1 MAPIWKGAISFGL
14 VTIPVH
20 LESAVRDGG
29 GISFRQLHKDDL
41 SPIEYK
47 RFCKEEGEPVDWND
61 IVKGYE
67 YAPDKYVVIDKEDLE
82 AATPPKS
89 KSIDILDFVAE
100 TEIDPRYFEKPY
112 YLLPEAQGT
121 KAYALL
127 REAIRETGMVGIGK
141 LTMRGK
147 QYLVAIHVQ
156 DEALVLETMRF
167 ADELVET
174 GDYKFPEQEGLRP
187 QELTMARQLI
197 ENLAEPF
204 DPSKYHDEYRERIE
218 EIIEAKLKGRKIKV
232 QEEKEP
238 EGTKVVDLVARLEQS
253 LAMGKRARNGGSSTA
268 RRHVA
273 STKGEGKATRARG
286 ARSGAKKTAKKAAK
300 RKSA

>member
-29 GISFRQLHKDDL
+29 DIHFRQLHRDDL

-47 RFCKEEGEPVDWND
+47 RFCREDGEQVAWDD

-67 YAPDKYVVIDKEDLE
+67 YAPDKYVVIEKEDLD
-82 AATPPKS
+82 AARPPKS
-89 KSIDILDFVAE
+89 KMIEILDFVAE
-100 TEIDPRYFEKPY
+100 TEIDPRFFEKPY
-112 YLLPEAQGT
+112 YLLPDSQGT

-127 REAIRETGMVGIGK
+127 REAIRETGMIGVGK

-147 QYLVAIHVQ
+147 QYLVAIRTQ

-167 ADELVET
+167 ADELVDT
-174 GDYKFPEQEGLRP
+174 ADYEFPKAEGVRP

-204 DPSKYHDEYRERIE
+204 DASKYHDEYRERLQE
-218 EIIEAKLKGRKIKV
+218 LIEAKLKGRKIKV
-232 QEEKEP
+232 KEEKDP
-238 EGTKVVDLVARLEQS
+238 EGTKVVDLVSRLEQS
-253 LAMGKRARNGGSSTA
+253 LAMGKRAKNGGGTHSA
-268 RRHVA
+268 RKPAAR
-273 STKGEGKATRARG
+273 TKR
-286 ARSGAKKTAKKAAK
+286 TAKKAGK
-300 RKSA
+300 RKTA

>member
-20 LESAVRDGG
+20 LESAVRDSG

-47 RFCKEEGEPVDWND
+47 RFCKAEGEPVDWGD

-67 YAPDKYVVIDKEDLE
+67 YAPDKYVVIDKDDLE

-156 DEALVLETMRF
+156 EEALVLETMRF

-218 EIIEAKLKGRKIKV
+218 EIIEAKLKGKKIRV
-232 QEEKEP
+232 QEEEEP

-253 LAMGKRARNGGSSTA
+253 LAMGKRARNGRSATAHRASSA
-268 RRHVA
+268 
-273 STKGEGKATRARG
+273 KGEGKATRARG
-286 ARSGAKKTAKKAAK
+286 ARSGAKKSAKKAAK